1 MDSRSRLL
9 TICGCLGAVAL
20 ILLIVVL
27 IADGNGKTGRGT
39 AGQVSDTGSIES
51 TVNADGAASDGTVSD
66 GMSQSMQTAPAQK
79 SASEGRLIGGNP
91 SAFMYDDSF
100 FDEVHSAAFDAA
112 MDMSNN
118 LTIMTTSVEKDL
130 RVLVLDNAGE
140 PVKGVPFNIRLVDSN
155 DVTSKYKDLDKD
167 GVIYVGELAAGDY
180 DVTLEPI
187 DGYRVPI
194 HSTKVSVKDKVE
206 YIPIADISVLIKTED
221 EINAALED
229 TASKADA
236 LEDSDNSEIVT
247 LQAGGA
253 NHKAGI
259 DVSSWQGDID
269 WDKVKA
275 SGIEF
280 VIVRSGYRGSVTG
293 AIVKDKYFDA
303 NVSGAQAAGLQV
315 GVYFVTQAV
324 NEAEAVEEA
333 SAVMEMCSD
342 YKLELPIYLDVEGSN
357 GGRGDQIDVATR
369 TDVCEA
375 FCRTLENAGQSG
387 GVYACRYWLQKNID
401 AERLNRYNVWL
412 AEYRSTPLYGG
423 YYSMWQYTSKGR
435 IDGISGNVD
444 FDIYYY

>member
-9 TICGCLGAVAL
+9 TIFGSLGAIAL
-20 ILLIVVL
+20 ILLIVILV
-27 IADGNGKTGRGT
+27 ADRNGKLKVGT
-39 AGQVSDTGSIES
+39 QTPQVS
-51 TVNADGAASDGTVSD
+51 NAAATDSATQSGNAFSSDV
-66 GMSQSMQTAPAQK
+66 APVQK
-79 SASEGRLIGGNP
+79 SAFDGRLIGADP
-91 SAFMYDDSF
+91 SGFMRDPGF

-118 LTIMTTSVEKDL
+118 LTIMTTSVQQDL
-130 RVLVLDNAGE
+130 RVLILNNDGE
-140 PVKGVPFNIRLVDSN
+140 PVKGTAFNIRLVDSK

-167 GVIYVGELAAGDY
+167 GIIYVGELAAGDY

-187 DGYRVPI
+187 DGFRVPV
-194 HSTKVSVKDKVE
+194 HSTKVTVKDRVE

-221 EINAALED
+221 EINASLED
-229 TASKADA
+229 TASKEDA

-247 LQAGGA
+247 LQAGGTD
-253 NHKAGI
+253 HKAGI

-269 WDKVKA
+269 WDKVRE

-303 NVSGAQAAGLQV
+303 NVQGAQKAGLQV

-333 SAVMEMCSD
+333 SAVMEMCKD

-357 GGRGDQIDVATR
+357 GGRGDQIDVTTR

-375 FCRTLENAGQSG
+375 FCRTLENAGVQG

-401 AERLNRYNVWL
+401 ADRLNRYNVWL
-412 AEYRSTPLYGG
+412 AEYRSNPLYGG
-423 YYSMWQYTSKGR
+423 YYSMWQYTSKGHV
-435 IDGISGNVD
+435 DGISGNVD